1 MQDVRG
7 DQRPALPVVPGA
19 VAAPV
24 VDIVV
29 PVYNEEAVLGPSI
42 ERLHAYLV
50 AGFPFSWRITIVD
63 NGSTDGTWLA
73 ATRLVRELPHVSAC
87 HLECK
92 GRGLALRTAWTATDA
107 TVVAYMDV
115 DLSTDLDALLPL
127 IAPLVSGHS
136 DLAIGSRLAP
146 GSSVARAPR
155 REVISR
161 TYNLILRT
169 VLATR
174 VRDAQC
180 GFKAVRTDVVRR
192 LLPAI
197 EDNGW
202 FFDTELLLLAEHNG
216 LRIHEVPVDWID
228 DADSRVHIAQTAF
241 DDLRGT
247 ARMART
253 FASGRGRLELGAA
266 ARRPLDDDFGRS
278 LVSFAAIG
286 TVSTLVSLVLYLLTW
301 STLGAIGANAL
312 AVSATFVAN
321 TWANAHFTV
330 GIRRPHWRSAV
341 AIYLA
346 SLTFTS
352 VALLLLEL
360 LGGGFSLQL
369 AVLVFTWLVV
379 AGARFVLMRRT
390 ATVPAHATRS

>member
-1 MQDVRG
+1 MHDVRG
-7 DQRPALPVVPGA
+7 DQRPAPPVAPGA

-24 VDIVV
+24 VDIAV
-29 PVYNEEAVLGPSI
+29 PVYNEEQALAPSV
-42 ERLHAYLV
+42 ERLHAFLSD
-50 AGFPFSWRITIVD
+50 FPFAWRITIVD

-73 ATRLVRELPHVSAC
+73 ATRLARDLSNVAAC
-87 HLECK
+87 HLDRK

-107 TVVAYMDV
+107 AVVAYMDV

-146 GSSVARAPR
+146 GASVARAPR

-180 GFKAVRTDVVRR
+180 GFKAVRTDVARR
-192 LLPAI
+192 LLPAV

-228 DADSRVHIAQTAF
+228 DADSRVHVARTAF
-241 DDLRGT
+241 DDLLGT

-253 FASGRGRLELGAA
+253 FATGRGRLELGPS
-266 ARRPLDDDFGRS
+266 ARRPLDDDFGRRV
-278 LVSFAAIG
+278 VSFATIG
-286 TVSTLVSLVLYLLTW
+286 AVSTLVSLLLYLLTW
-301 STLGAIGANAL
+301 NALGAVGANAL

-321 TWANAHFTV
+321 TWANARFTI
-330 GIRRPHWRSAV
+330 GSRRPRWRNAA
-341 AIYLA
+341 AIYLG
-346 SLTFTS
+346 SLAFTS
-352 VALLLLEL
+352 AALLLVDLA
-360 LGGGFSLQL
+360 GGSFALQL
-369 AVLVFTWLVV
+369 AVLVITWMVV
-379 AGARFVLMRRT
+379 AGCRFVFLRAAPRSLR
-390 ATVPAHATRS
+390 PAP